1 MSVRDITKD
10 LNKLDKQLDALDDA
24 LKPLLKALN
33 ESASS
38 MLLLDRAK
46 LFTLANYALETLIF
60 AGLRV
65 DGADAMDHPVFKTEL
80 MRVKQY
86 FAKIE
91 AVEKPAEAEAA
102 TSQQQQP
109 AVRLNTEAATRMIK
123 HGLSDDAALKT
134 KLAEQVAKEK
144 AKAFMRS
151 LGSAKRPLTKD
162 DEPSATPVAAATSQS
177 TNSKTIGDGGELS
190 SGSGAKTKK
199 SKTRSNEVSQQERST
214 TVAKRRKQT

>member
-91 AVEKPAEAEAA
+91 AVEKPTEAEAA

-123 HGLSDDAALKT
+123 HGLCLH
-134 KLAEQVAKEK
+134 
-144 AKAFMRS
+144 
-151 LGSAKRPLTKD
+151 
-162 DEPSATPVAAATSQS
+162 
-177 TNSKTIGDGGELS
+177 
-190 SGSGAKTKK
+190 
-199 SKTRSNEVSQQERST
+199 
-214 TVAKRRKQT
+214 